1 MEDYNSHQPS
11 GPELQLPSAPKPG
24 APLASYSA
32 SGTYGVFLN
41 RSPACQ
47 AKEGSCYMEALCLAV
62 HWVEVPLRPDMQSP
76 RGDPSLRVAVEKA
89 VGKGFLSDGDTGT
102 LLNVASW
109 SQGNRYR
116 EQLGKLEGVG
126 VSFACWL
133 RACESGD
140 PVIAGLFF

>member
-1 MEDYNSHQPS
+1 M
-11 GPELQLPSAPKPG
+11 
-24 APLASYSA
+24 
-32 SGTYGVFLN
+32 
-41 RSPACQ
+41 
-47 AKEGSCYMEALCLAV
+47 

-133 RACESGD
+133 RAWESGD